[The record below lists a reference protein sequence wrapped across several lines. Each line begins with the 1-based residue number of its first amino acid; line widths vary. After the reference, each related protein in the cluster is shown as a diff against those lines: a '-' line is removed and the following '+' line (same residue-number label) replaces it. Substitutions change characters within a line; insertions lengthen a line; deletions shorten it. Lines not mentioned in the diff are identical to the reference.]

1 VDLLLQELITTLKE
15 LSPLLWETLMRQVYL
30 NALTTSIWAVAGLV
44 FSVVCLRICKK
55 TYNYYYKQNGE
66 QDYSVVNELTIAFSA
81 VGVVGGAIVFLV
93 CISYAIPMF
102 INPQYYAIQLILE
115 NMC

>member
-1 VDLLLQELITTLKE
+1 VDLLLQELITTMKE

-30 NALTTSIWAVAGLV
+30 NALTTSIWAVAALA
-44 FSVVCLRICKK
+44 FSAVCLHICKK
-55 TYNYYYKQNGE
+55 AYSYKKQNEE
-66 QDYSVVNELTIAFSA
+66 QDYSAISELTIMFSA

-115 NMC
+115 NMR